1 MGTVNLVGFKFAGRF
16 KHAIPTPFHKVLN
29 MQGPTTPT
37 LVMIKNILDLIITR
51 LISSRM
57 ERRYISSGLRTII
70 TNCGLELRCVKNIVN
85 MPLTRQLKMEGHSA
99 NSISDPKR
107 PNKLSSQFT

>member
-1 MGTVNLVGFKFAGRF
+1 MR
-16 KHAIPTPFHKVLN
+16 
-29 MQGPTTPT
+29 GPTTPT
-37 LVMIKNILDLIITR
+37 LAMIKNILDLILAR

-57 ERRYISSGLRTII
+57 ERRYVSSGLRAII
-70 TNCGLELRCVKNIVN
+70 TNSGLELQSMKNIVN
-85 MPLTRQLKMEGHSA
+85 TPLTRQLKTEGHSA